1 MRRST
6 LLFAV
11 LAMAVPAFATPMA
24 VKGAKCA
31 DCHEKM
37 PPKKENLNKMATMML
52 KMHKSV
58 TACKDCHAAG
68 AGGKLIVIKKK

>member
-6 LLFAV
+6 LLLAV
-11 LAMAVPAFATPMA
+11 LALAVPAFATPMA
-24 VKGAKCA
+24 VKGAKCS

-37 PPKKENLNKMATMML
+37 PPKKDNLNKMASMML

-58 TACKDCHAAG
+58 NTCKECHAAKD
-68 AGGKLIVIKKK
+68 GKLIVIKKK